1 MVSQKTTHTG
11 SDVAR
16 VNKDEEPV
24 PINDR
29 IMTMRLPLQRKMYA
43 TFLSVYAPTMT
54 NTGEVKEDKGKI
66 LARVLLNRL
75 NQNISVQPYFL
86 STFQSPCRDTV
97 SKALPKSMH
106 EDYKKWHVL
115 FDTLFLNLSLAENQR
130 CVD

>member
-29 IMTMRLPLQRKMYA
+29 IMTMRLPLQRNMYA

-75 NQNISVQPYFL
+75 NQHTSDFL
-86 STFQSPCRDTV
+86 LEIGSRKVYRTEHATFC
-97 SKALPKSMH
+97 
-106 EDYKKWHVL
+106 
-115 FDTLFLNLSLAENQR
+115 SLH
-130 CVD
+130 

>member
-1 MVSQKTTHTG
+1 MVSQKTTLTG

-75 NQNISVQPYFL
+75 NQYTSDFL
-86 STFQSPCRDTV
+86 LEIGSRKVYRTEHATFC
-97 SKALPKSMH
+97 
-106 EDYKKWHVL
+106 
-115 FDTLFLNLSLAENQR
+115 SLH
-130 CVD
+130 